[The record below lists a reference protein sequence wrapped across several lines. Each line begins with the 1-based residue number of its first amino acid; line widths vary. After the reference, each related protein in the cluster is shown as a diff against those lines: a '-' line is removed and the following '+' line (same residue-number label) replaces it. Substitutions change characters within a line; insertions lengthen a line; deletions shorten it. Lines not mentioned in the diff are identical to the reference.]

1 MMYRMCTCHR
11 NAAEARG
18 MRRCASLYS
27 ETTPSVSVD
36 RCGVCGEAWWR
47 APERAWLPPCHTPVG
62 CGVPACEVDSTL
74 HTRMRTEPTS
84 TRACSCPE
92 RCSVTSVTVLYRAI
106 DTCDSTA
113 RGFGYR
119 AGYVLS
125 SPAPARTLW
134 SRFAVISAVVGDEA
148 GARGLP
154 DHVTCPRIHD
164 TSTTHTNLIRLIP
177 YSC

>member
-1 MMYRMCTCHR
+1 MYRMWMCTCRR

-62 CGVPACEVDSTL
+62 SGVPAFEVDSTL
-74 HTRMRTEPTS
+74 HTGEIANENSLEP
-84 TRACSCPE
+84 SCPE
-92 RCSVTSVTVLYRAI
+92 RCFVTVLYRAI
-106 DTCDSTA
+106 DTRDSA

-119 AGYVLS
+119 AGYVLR
-125 SPAPARTLW
+125 SPAPAHTLW

-148 GARGLP
+148 RGWP
-154 DHVTCPRIHD
+154 PRRAGTPRYD
-164 TSTTHTNLIRLIP
+164 IP
-177 YSC
+177 Y

>member
-1 MMYRMCTCHR
+1 MYRMWMCTCRR

-74 HTRMRTEPTS
+74 HTRMRTAYVEPL
-84 TRACSCPE
+84 CPE
-92 RCSVTSVTVLYRAI
+92 RCFVTVLYRAI
-106 DTCDSTA
+106 DTCDSA

-119 AGYVLS
+119 AGYVLR

-134 SRFAVISAVVGDEA
+134 SRFAVISAVVGA
-148 GARGLP
+148 TRLGRG
-154 DHVTCPRIHD
+154 DSRYT
-164 TSTTHTNLIRLIP
+164 IP
-177 YSC
+177 Y

>member
-1 MMYRMCTCHR
+1 MYRMWMCTCRR

-74 HTRMRTEPTS
+74 HTRMRTAYVEP
-84 TRACSCPE
+84 SCPE
-92 RCSVTSVTVLYRAI
+92 RCFVTVLYRAI
-106 DTCDSTA
+106 DTCVLRLGA
-113 RGFGYR
+113 RVRVPRG
-119 AGYVLS
+119 V
-125 SPAPARTLW
+125 RTTFPRPGAHALVAL
-134 SRFAVISAVVGDEA
+134 RRVISAVVGA
-148 GARGLP
+148 TRLGRGDSPL
-154 DHVTCPRIHD
+154 HD
-164 TSTTHTNLIRLIP
+164 TILI
-177 YSC
+177 